1 MTEPSAGKSA
11 IRSQSDML
19 CPVCLDYITWQEVA
33 LYERVVRE
41 GKWREVSLAG
51 INNPIKRADRR
62 RVCYVKCSNPSKD
75 TPEHFLPVTYRDHGD
90 PIVVGLV
97 GSTKAGKTHLLAAMM
112 HEALN
117 GGLDRYGITV
127 EPADEIQH
135 KDFQTTHIARLLSG
149 LELPGTSHGIT
160 TFAEMLL
167 IRSRSGNRPLVFF
180 DLAGEDFTSRGGR
193 RARFLLGATA
203 LMFVE
208 DPAQRIAELYA
219 GGDAKAEF
227 GAGNPYFTAALSRI
241 RDRSDIDMRDLPAA
255 IVLTKSDQL
264 RYQYPVDT
272 WLRRTPAEEGLRAE
286 EFVAES
292 ADAYAFLVQY
302 GAEAT
307 LGVYDQ
313 FDKCTLHF
321 VSATG
326 VAADGGTYPR
336 GIRPAR
342 VLQPLVALLAM
353 VGVLDGA
360 EARKVGI

>member
-1 MTEPSAGKSA
+1 MTEPSAGKPV
-11 IRSQSDML
+11 IRSQPDVL
-19 CPVCLDYITWQEVA
+19 CPVCLDYITWREVP

-51 INNPIKRADRR
+51 INNPVKRADRR
-62 RVCYVKCSNPSKD
+62 RACYVKCSNPSKD

-97 GSTKAGKTHLLAAMM
+97 GSHKAGKTHLLAAMIY
-112 HEALN
+112 EALS

-127 EPADEIQH
+127 EPADEVQH
-135 KDFQTTHIARLLSG
+135 KDFQQTQIERLLSG
-149 LELPGTSHGIT
+149 LELSGTREDIT

-167 IRSRSGNRPLVFF
+167 IRSRRGNRPLVFF
-180 DLAGEDFTSRGGR
+180 DIAGEDFTSSRGGR

-208 DPAQRIAELYA
+208 DPAQRIAALRTD
-219 GGDAKAEF
+219 GDAKAELS
-227 GAGNPYFTAALSRI
+227 AGNPYFTAALSRI
-241 RDRSDIDMRDLPAA
+241 RDRQDMRDLPAA

-272 WLRRTPAEEGLRAE
+272 WLRRPVAEEGLRAE

-292 ADAYAFLVQY
+292 ADVYAFLAQY
-302 GAEAT
+302 GAETT
-307 LGVYDQ
+307 LSVYDQ
-313 FDKCTLHF
+313 FAKCTLHF

-326 VAADGGTYPR
+326 VAADGGAYPR

-360 EARKVGI
+360 EARKVGV